1 MNDLRIAGLRLPV
14 YLIVLAVLIVAV
26 MMGALPPNMIGAF
39 LLLIV
44 IGEALNLIGNNLPI
58 IKTFFGGG
66 PIVVIFGGAALVYFN
81 VFPPETFETV
91 DNFMKNPGGFLDF
104 YIAALITGS
113 ILGMNREL
121 LLKSALR
128 FLPTIIAGV
137 AVALG
142 LVALIGPL
150 VGTSSGEAIAY
161 VGIPIMGGG
170 MGAGAVPI
178 ANVFSDALSIPSEQI
193 LSRLV
198 PAVAL
203 GNAMAIVMG
212 GLLNKLGKSKPGL
225 TGNGQ
230 MMRVGEFKAD
240 VTSSETPGLND
251 YLVGIVIST
260 AFFTFGVILSKF
272 IGQWFEMHSYAY
284 MIISVAVFKAL
295 NIVPDFIAKG
305 ASSWYKFV
313 SGNFTAALMLGIGIS
328 YTNLGEIIS
337 AFTIEYIILCA
348 VVIIGAVLGTGLV
361 GYLLGFNFI
370 EAAITAGLCMANMGG
385 TGDVAVLTA
394 SNRMEL
400 MPFAQIS
407 SRIGG
412 AFIIMLASVLVPIFF
427 G

>member
-142 LVALIGPL
+142 LVALI
-150 VGTSSGEAIAY
+150 A
-161 VGIPIMGGG
+161 
-170 MGAGAVPI
+170 
-178 ANVFSDALSIPSEQI
+178 SII
-193 LSRLV
+193 L
-198 PAVAL
+198 
-203 GNAMAIVMG
+203 
-212 GLLNKLGKSKPGL
+212 
-225 TGNGQ
+225 T
-230 MMRVGEFKAD
+230 E
-240 VTSSETPGLND
+240 
-251 YLVGIVIST
+251 
-260 AFFTFGVILSKF
+260 
-272 IGQWFEMHSYAY
+272 
-284 MIISVAVFKAL
+284 KAL
-295 NIVPDFIAKG
+295 KKNFDKD
-305 ASSWYKFV
+305 
-313 SGNFTAALMLGIGIS
+313 GN
-328 YTNLGEIIS
+328 
-337 AFTIEYIILCA
+337 
-348 VVIIGAVLGTGLV
+348 
-361 GYLLGFNFI
+361 
-370 EAAITAGLCMANMGG
+370 
-385 TGDVAVLTA
+385 
-394 SNRMEL
+394 
-400 MPFAQIS
+400 
-407 SRIGG
+407 RIN
-412 AFIIMLASVLVPIFF
+412 
-427 G
+427 